1 MADKAFGMR
10 KVLFVDDDDQTC
22 ELYDQLHTYWGIGQE
37 VHTARSGQEAL
48 KILDRAKCDVV
59 VSDLIMPDMSG
70 LDFLGTVME
79 NHPETA
85 RIVISGHSDH
95 LKAAEALNVAHRYFS
110 KPFRLE
116 VLGTLL
122 EQLSQYHYLLHNERV
137 RRMIYKTGALPV
149 LPATWIKLAE
159 LLDSPDTD
167 ITDIASIVEQDPG
180 LTSSLL
186 HTVNSAYFGMPRKV
200 VACQE
205 AIQIVGLEVVRGL
218 MMGMKVF
225 GFYEKSPLVKSV
237 FGNIWEHSL
246 KTAVGARKISQVEA
260 LEGDQCNVAFT
271 AGLLHDVG
279 KLILAAN
286 AEHEYRL
293 AMDLSEKVGT
303 PLEQAELGS
312 FGCTHA
318 QIGAYLFTLW
328 GFPEPVVQAVANH
341 HTLEGIEVMTPAL
354 AIHVAQCLE
363 PGSKRAA
370 RLNTELLER
379 LGLTQRIEEWR
390 EQLRTL

>member
-1 MADKAFGMR
+1 MR
-10 KVLFVDDDDQTC
+10 KVLFVDDDDQTR
-22 ELYDQLHTYWGIGQE
+22 ELYEQLHTYWGIGQE
-37 VHTARSGQEAL
+37 VHTARNGQEAL
-48 KILDRAKCDVV
+48 KLLNELKCDIV
-59 VSDLIMPDMSG
+59 VSDLIMPDMPG
-70 LDFLGTVME
+70 LDFLSAVME
-79 NHPETA
+79 NHPEAA
-85 RIVISGHSDH
+85 RIVISGYGDH

-122 EQLSQYHYLLHNERV
+122 EHLCQYHYLLHNERV
-137 RRMIYKTGALPV
+137 RRMIFKTGALPV

-159 LLDSPDTD
+159 MLDSPDMD
-167 ITDIASIVEQDPG
+167 INDIASVVEQDPG
-180 LTSSLL
+180 LTASLL
-186 HTVNSAYFGMPRKV
+186 HTVNSAYFGIPRKV
-200 VACQE
+200 VSCLE

-225 GFYEKSPLVKSV
+225 GFYERTPLVKSV

-246 KTAVGARKISQVEA
+246 RTAIGARKIAEA
-260 LEGDQCNVAFT
+260 EGMTSDMCNVAFT

-286 AEHEYRL
+286 AEHEYRVAL
-293 AMDLSEKVGT
+293 ELCEKTGM

-328 GFPEPVVQAVANH
+328 GFPEPVVQAVENH
-341 HTLEGIEVMTPAL
+341 HALEGIKTITPAL
-354 AIHVAQCLE
+354 CIHAAQCLE
-363 PGSKRAA
+363 PGSKQAA

-379 LGLTQRIEEWR
+379 LGLTERIEEWR
-390 EQLRTL
+390 ERLKMP